1 MRPAVLNPLFC
12 PLTGVA
18 GIGERISKRL
28 AALVGGDLLVQAL
41 FHLPT
46 DVRHRPV
53 LKTAADA
60 VDGAFGTFVMRVVSL
75 MMPAT
80 RRQPFK
86 VTGLFGDT
94 PVEVVFFHY
103 HKEYLQKRFCPEA
116 EVVLSGRISLS
127 GGVIRVLH
135 PDYCV
140 SDASFVPVFEPL
152 YPLTAGVSLKTV
164 RKGVLEALHRLPD
177 LPEWQD
183 AAFLK
188 AQGFKGFK
196 ESLEKLHRPCSAADS
211 GGFER
216 WRRRLAYDEL
226 LANQLALRLIRGA
239 RRRTGGIT
247 VCPTG
252 RLTAALKAM
261 LPFSLTGAQERV
273 TAEIRADLSSGQ
285 RMSRLL
291 QGDVGSGKTL
301 VALTALL
308 DVVEAGF
315 QGAFMAPTDILA
327 RQHFET
333 CMRYAGGLDV
343 KIALLTG
350 RDKGE
355 RRDRILKALMM
366 GETDILI
373 GTHAL
378 ITKDV
383 DFKNLALAVIDEQ
396 HKFGV
401 NQRLSLSMKQA
412 GAHVLSM
419 TATPIPRT
427 LALTAYGDMDLSV
440 LDEKPAGRQ
449 AVETRV
455 MPCARIPELIG
466 KLKQLTEKRDR
477 RHQVY
482 WICPLVEESEKS
494 DLTAAEK
501 RFSALQKV
509 FGDRVALV
517 HGQMKGAEKDAVM
530 ARFAAGE
537 TDVLVATTVIEVGV
551 DVKTAD
557 IMVIEQAERFGLAGL
572 HQLRGRIGRGSEKAV
587 CLLLHGTRLSQ
598 TARRRLEIMRETADG
613 FLIAEEDLKLR
624 GSGEVLGAR
633 QSGLPTFRAADLER
647 DRDLLITA
655 AKDAG
660 LICTQDPDLVTERG
674 AALKNLLYLFQKDAG
689 VRALKAG

>member
-1 MRPAVLNPLFC
+1 MRPGVLNPLFC
-12 PLTGVA
+12 SLACVD
-18 GIGERISKRL
+18 GIGEHLSKRL
-28 AALVGGDLLVQAL
+28 AALVGGDLLVRAL
-41 FHLPT
+41 FHLPV
-46 DVRHRPV
+46 DIRHRPV
-53 LKTAADA
+53 LTSGAD
-60 VDGAFGTFVMRVVSL
+60 VVHGTYGTFLMRVVSL
-75 MMPAT
+75 AAPQT

-86 VTGLFGDT
+86 VTGIFDDT

-103 HKEYLQKRFCPEA
+103 HKAYLQQRFRPGTNI
-116 EVVLSGRISLS
+116 VLSGRLELS
-127 GGVIRVLH
+127 GGIIRVLH

-140 SDASFVPVFEPL
+140 SGIEFVPVFEPL

-164 RKGVLEALHRLPD
+164 RKMTLEALKRLPE

-183 AAFLK
+183 TAFLK
-188 AQGFKGFK
+188 AKGFAGFK
-196 ESLEKLHRPCSAADS
+196 ESLEKLHHPCSTADAAE
-211 GGFER
+211 FER
-216 WRRRLAYDEL
+216 HRRRLAYDEL
-226 LANQLALRLIRGA
+226 LANQLALRLMRGH
-239 RRRTGGIT
+239 RRQSGGIT
-247 VCPTG
+247 VHPTEQ
-252 RLTAALKAM
+252 LTTALEKS
-261 LPFSLTGAQERV
+261 LPFSLTKAQKRV
-273 TAEIRADLSSGQ
+273 IAEIRADLNSGQ

-301 VALTALL
+301 VALMSLL
-308 DVVEAGF
+308 AVVEAGY

-333 CMRYAGGLDV
+333 CLRYAKGLNV

-355 RRDRILKALMM
+355 RRARILKALAT

-378 ITKDV
+378 ITDDV

-455 MPCARIPELIG
+455 MPCTRIPELIS
-466 KLKQLTEKRDR
+466 KLKQLIAGQNR
-477 RHQVY
+477 RRQVY

-494 DLTAAEK
+494 DLMAAEK
-501 RFSALQKV
+501 RFASLQKV

-517 HGQMKGAEKDAVM
+517 HGQMKGPEKDAVM

-537 TDVLVATTVIEVGV
+537 TDILVATTVIEVGV

-557 IMVIEQAERFGLAGL
+557 IMVIEHAERFGLSGL
-572 HQLRGRIGRGSEKAV
+572 HQLRGRIGRGHEKAV
-587 CLLLHGTRLSQ
+587 CLLLHGARLSQ

-624 GSGEVLGAR
+624 GSGDVLGAR
-633 QSGLPTFRAADLER
+633 QSGLPVFQMADLEK
-647 DRDLLITA
+647 DRDLLLTA

-660 LICTQDPDLVTERG
+660 LICSQDPELASDRG
-674 AALKNLLYLFQKDAG
+674 QALKNLLYLFQKDAG
-689 VRALKAG
+689 IRALKAG